1 MTTVKFLIT
10 KPDRSGT
17 NAPASATVR
26 FTPTRVRVTGSVV
39 GELVLPVAFTAATDE
54 LGALEVALE
63 ATTAEWAWRIE
74 IYATGTPAI
83 AQFASVPDIEWVSF
97 TDLPKV
103 DPTTLEP
110 SAEPEAAWWAALESA
125 ETGAAASAQSASEDA
140 TSAANSASAAAAS
153 SLAAQDSASDAAT
166 SATVAATS
174 EANAASSAEDAAASA
189 TASAASRDTAASSA
203 TASAGSA
210 TTAKASSDAAALS
223 ETNAANSA
231 TNAANAANTA
241 VSNHVAASD
250 PHTQYARKTGPTDV
264 AGARHTSGT
273 GIPEGV
279 VTAPVGA
286 RYIDTAATSGAVEWI
301 KATGTGNTGWR
312 VVHGDTGWRS
322 LPATV
327 VANGVTSGNI
337 RYRRQGNRVTC
348 SLQDVLM
355 STAVPGLC
363 VLATATE
370 VPTGFRQDST
380 KHRSMQNVGLNNN
393 ATQPQVITMY
403 GAISWVFQ
411 IIPGASPTTTR
422 PSVALFGTIFW
433 DTDDAWPAVLPGTPG

>member
-1 MTTVKFLIT
+1 MTTVTIRALEPR
-10 KPDRSGT
+10 PDGK
-17 NAPASATVR
+17 APASGYSYWS
-26 FTPTRVRVTGSVV
+26 PTKQRVEDSTIIVPRPFRIDLTDGVASFDADPTTIAWVWKVEEKLIGAPARTRY
-39 GELVLPVAFTAATDE
+39 LVIPDQP
-54 LGALEVALE
+54 EVE
-63 ATTAEWAWRIE
+63 
-74 IYATGTPAI
+74 YA
-83 AQFASVPDIEWVSF
+83 
-97 TDLPKV
+97 DLVEV
-103 DPTTLEP
+103 DPATLEP

-125 ETGAAASAQSASEDA
+125 ETGAAASAKSASQDA
-140 TSAANSASAAAAS
+140 ASAANSASAAAAS
-153 SLAAQDSASDAAT
+153 SLAAQGSASDAAT
-166 SATVAATS
+166 SAGAAAASAT
-174 EANAASSAEDAAASA
+174 NAASSATAAAASA
-189 TASAASRDTAASSA
+189 TASAASRDAAANSA

-241 VSNHVAASD
+241 VSNHVEASD

-286 RYIDTAATSGAVEWI
+286 RYIDTAATSGAVEWL
-301 KATGTGNTGWR
+301 KVTGTGNTGWR
-312 VVHGDTGWRS
+312 VVYGDTGWRS

-355 STAVPGLC
+355 STSVAGLC
-363 VLATATE
+363 VLATAME
-370 VPTGFRQDST
+370 IPTGFRQDST
-380 KHRSMQNVGLNNN
+380 KHRSMQNVGLNSN

-403 GAISWVFQ
+403 GTVSWVFQ

-422 PSVALFGTIFW
+422 PSAALFGTIFW